1 MVHGDDFI
9 FSGADKDLT
18 WVEQLMK
25 EWFEVKVR
33 ARIGPDESD
42 DKEISILGRRVRWE
56 HWGIS
61 YRADPKHQAIVL
73 ERFGLGDGSKGLAA
87 NGKQEEPDEDDEELQ
102 GAEVR
107 EFRTTAARLNFM
119 AQDCPDVQFATK
131 EICREMAGPR
141 RSSWMRVKRLARY
154 LLLRE
159 AAEFRFGWL
168 YEEPGLDL
176 FTDSD
181 WAGCRRTR
189 KSTTGGVVM
198 RGPHC
203 LKTWSVTQGPIAL
216 SSAEAEYYSM
226 VDGVIKA
233 MGIQSL
239 GKEVGLS
246 HLSGPIRLHTDSSS
260 AKSFASRRGLG
271 RARHVETRR
280 LWLQEAVADRRV
292 LVSKVSGIRN
302 PANLLTKYLNA
313 EAIIRETGF
322 MGVKLHW
329 RP

>member
-1 MVHGDDFI
+1 MHRRWRKSAWASVAFWHEERRVACVVHGDDFI

-18 WVEQLMK
+18 WVEQLMQ

-61 YRADPKHQAIVL
+61 YRADPKHRAIVL

-141 RSSWMRVKRLARY
+141 RSSWMRVKRLARC
-154 LLLRE
+154 LGRRPSSGSGGCMKSRAWISSRTAIGQAVVEHGEGPALPE
-159 AAEFRFGWL
+159 DVEC
-168 YEEPGLDL
+168 
-176 FTDSD
+176 DSGAD
-181 WAGCRRTR
+181 
-189 KSTTGGVVM
+189 
-198 RGPHC
+198 
-203 LKTWSVTQGPIAL
+203 
-216 SSAEAEYYSM
+216 
-226 VDGVIKA
+226 
-233 MGIQSL
+233 
-239 GKEVGLS
+239 
-246 HLSGPIRLHTDSSS
+246 RLEQ
-260 AKSFASRRGLG
+260 RRG
-271 RARHVETRR
+271 
-280 LWLQEAVADRRV
+280 
-292 LVSKVSGIRN
+292 GI
-302 PANLLTKYLNA
+302 LLH
-313 EAIIRETGF
+313 G
-322 MGVKLHW
+322 
-329 RP
+329 